1 MPRKKADDGEQVM
14 FSDADFNP
22 DFQDPEAEADE
33 EAARRK
39 TRRRKTKEA
48 LEEIQEKVVEV
59 EYSDVMQKSYIDY
72 SMSVAT
78 GRAIP
83 DVRDG
88 LKPVQRRILY
98 DMGELGLSSGK
109 DYRKVARVVGDTM
122 GKYHPHGDS
131 SIGGALVIMAQDFK
145 EGQVLVDGHG
155 NFGSIE
161 GDPAAAARYIEC
173 RLTPFA
179 EDVFLKDLK
188 ENIVDFVPN
197 YDQSEEEPAVL
208 PAKLPNVLINGS
220 EGIAVGMVTSMPT
233 HNVGEVIDTAI
244 YALDHPDAS
253 TAELLEI
260 LHGPDFPTGGIVANK
275 SDLLSIYETGTG
287 RLKLRGRIEVEQ
299 EKGGRE
305 KLVVTEIPYTMIG
318 DGIQKFLQNV
328 ADLVDDKVLTDIVD
342 ISNQSSKEGIRIV
355 LDLRKGADI
364 ENVKAILYK
373 KTRLEDTFGCNFMV
387 ICNGKPETMSLQ
399 GIFEEYADFQYELST
414 RKHRNLLKKA
424 EKKREIDEGLLK
436 AIDVIDTIVEVIRG
450 SQYVKQAKEC
460 LMTGKIDGIRFRT
473 KKAEKQAQMLE
484 FTELQ
489 ADSIL
494 DLRLARLVGLE
505 LDVIQKDYDSILK
518 DIKRYN
524 KILDSHAE
532 MTKVIKSELV
542 SLKEK
547 YAVPR
552 KTVIEDAEEIV
563 IQEKPEEI
571 LPVEVLIDRFGYI
584 KCVDAAL
591 YDKDPDKFEGSK
603 YLFRTETDKKLLV
616 FTEEGRCHS
625 LKVRDIP
632 FGKAKDKGIP
642 LDNIS
647 GYDSRTEQI
656 VTILALD
663 ATAEKKE
670 IIFVSS
676 DALVKRVSLAE
687 FDVSRKSVDS
697 TKLLEGAKVV
707 AMIPYTGKTLMLV
720 SEKGYSIRFQQD
732 EIPQQGK
739 GARGAMGMKLE
750 EGDRITEV
758 KEDGLIRLSKRG
770 GKGKKR

>member
-1 MPRKKADDGEQVM
+1 MPRKKGDDGEQVM

-22 DFQDPEAEADE
+22 DFEDPKAEE
-33 EAARRK
+33 TEK
-39 TRRRKTKEA
+39 KKRRRKTKEA
-48 LEEIQEKVVEV
+48 LEEIQEKIVDV

-98 DMGELGLSSGK
+98 DMGELGLTASK

-173 RLTPFA
+173 RLTQFS

-188 ENIVDFVPN
+188 ENIVDFIPN

-220 EGIAVGMVTSMPT
+220 EGIAVGMVTSIPT

-244 YALDHPDAS
+244 YALDHPDATS
-253 TAELLEI
+253 ADLLDI

-275 SDLLSIYETGTG
+275 SDLLNIYETGTG
-287 RLKLRGRIEVEQ
+287 RLKLRGKVEVE
-299 EKGGRE
+299 KDKNGRE

-328 ADLVDDKVLTDIVD
+328 ADLIDDKVLTDIVD

-355 LDLRKGADI
+355 FDLRKGADI

-460 LMTGKIDGIRFRT
+460 LMTGNIEGIRFRT

-552 KTVIEDAEEIV
+552 KTLIEDADEIV

-571 LPVEVLIDRFGYI
+571 LPVEVLIDRFGYV

-591 YDKDPDKFEGSK
+591 FDKDPDKFEGSK
-603 YLFRTETDKKLLV
+603 YMFRTETDKKLLI

-642 LDNIS
+642 LDNIT
-647 GYDSRTEQI
+647 GYDSKTEQI
-656 VTILALD
+656 VTILLLESGKAD
-663 ATAEKKE
+663 KE
-670 IIFVSS
+670 VIFVSS
-676 DALVKRVSLAE
+676 DGLVKRVALSE

-697 TKLLEGAKVV
+697 TKLAEGAKVA
-707 AMIPYTGKTLMLV
+707 AMLPYSGKTLMLI
-720 SEKGYSIRFQQD
+720 SERGYSIRFQQD